1 MSLLLMIKN
10 TMLESAIERRNYYQA
25 LLIEDMVNVIYFD
38 QKVKESEP
46 DSPERMNA
54 KTKVTESQKNV
65 DAGNKLMKV
74 FDLVI
79 EEIGKK
85 AKVGVVTP
93 ITNQPK

>member
-1 MSLLLMIKN
+1 MIKN

-25 LLIEDMVNVIYFD
+25 LLIEDMVNVIYFY

-79 EEIGKK
+79 EEIEKK